1 MQDWNG
7 NKKAVFVTN
16 GDSSHSQQ
24 ARADWDYYATDPRAV
39 TELLKRETFCDD
51 ILEPACGGGHISETL
66 KKHGYYVKSVDIVK
80 RDYSGQIET
89 ADFLQRRETWSGDI
103 ITNPPYEFA
112 TEFVIKALELIKT
125 GNRVAMFLRTLF
137 LEGQKRYDKIFKENP
152 PKTVYVFS
160 KRQVCSKVDDF
171 TEGSAVSYAWFVWEK
186 GFSGNTEIKWIN
198 D

>member
-1 MQDWNG
+1 MGEIHNTYVTLGASNHSKDDREENDFYATPPKAVDLLFELESFDKHIWEPAAGMKHIAQKFLDKGYDVRCSDIIDRTGDIEICDFLKSNEIWNG
-7 NKKAVFVTN
+7 
-16 GDSSHSQQ
+16 
-24 ARADWDYYATDPRAV
+24 
-39 TELLKRETFCDD
+39 
-51 ILEPACGGGHISETL
+51 
-66 KKHGYYVKSVDIVK
+66 DIV
-80 RDYSGQIET
+80 
-89 ADFLQRRETWSGDI
+89 
-103 ITNPPYEFA
+103 TNPPYEFA

-137 LEGQKRYDKIFKENP
+137 LEGQKRYEKIFKENP

>member
-1 MQDWNG
+1 M
-7 NKKAVFVTN
+7 
-16 GDSSHSQQ
+16 
-24 ARADWDYYATDPRAV
+24 
-39 TELLKRETFCDD
+39 
-51 ILEPACGGGHISETL
+51 
-66 KKHGYYVKSVDIVK
+66 
-80 RDYSGQIET
+80 
-89 ADFLQRRETWSGDI
+89 WSGSI
-103 ITNPPYEFA
+103 VTNPPYEYA
-112 TEFVIKALELIKT
+112 MEFVIKALDIVPQGEK
-125 GNRVAMFLRTLF
+125 VAMFLRTLF

>member
-1 MQDWNG
+1 M
-7 NKKAVFVTN
+7 KKDPLNTLGASN
-16 GDSSHSQQ
+16 HSKKQ
-24 ARADWDYYATDPRAV
+24 RSELDYYGTAPSATLA
-39 TELLKRETFCDD
+39 LLKREAFNQNVWEPCAGHHKMSDVLEAAGYNVKKSD
-51 ILEPACGGGHISETL
+51 IFSYGLDHEI
-66 KKHGYYVKSVDIVK
+66 I
-80 RDYSGQIET
+80 
-89 ADFLQRRETWSGDI
+89 DFLDCTYTWHGSI
-103 ITNPPYEFA
+103 VTNPPYEYA
-112 TEFVIKALELIKT
+112 MEFVIKALDIVPQGEK
-125 GNRVAMFLRTLF
+125 VAMFLRTLF